1 MQAALPMAPRATLI
15 DFFQTSARLVD
26 SDSAIRQQV
35 IEKLASDGGI
45 SRIRELVGDCNS
57 TGNLLQQQRRF
68 VGRVLPF
75 FKTISHPDVL
85 SSLILEQDVAHLY
98 GILYGGNGATGIKVF
113 SFVTEFLDK
122 CYEDRQDV
130 DNLAELSDQL
140 AAVTCVLSKMVESAG
155 GAQINPSIA
164 DLVQKLAKFLS
175 DIVSQ
180 HGEPNFHGS
189 VVHMG
194 RLQRRLELGSSFPT
208 FESKPKKQVPR
219 PTFHLQQDLPGGL
232 SKHGRRHDND
242 SENIQ
247 DIKILPT
254 WKEILSPRSEHLPL
268 NDPSTW
274 HKSGMEGL
282 IDRQFRLL
290 REDTIGQLRDAI
302 RVDRLRGNSAIA
314 RKDQSLRTHT
324 YRDAVLV
331 GMSVDRREGIKCTI
345 RFPQPEKVRGKSKKA
360 RTDWWRMA
368 KRLQRDAFVCLY
380 NDKDLLQ
387 FCTVGGEE
395 RKETPESINQD
406 AAPQADKIW
415 DLTTDKDFAYVVI
428 QILDCS
434 ARSIRSIVSL
444 RAKFVLVE
452 FPGVLFPSFEPTLQA
467 LKRMTKSP
475 GDVPFAEFLSPEDQ
489 SSGEMVSVP
498 PPSYAQ
504 KQGFRFDLKSATK
517 GNSSLFLHAD
527 RFFDHEKLDQASELD
542 EAQSKAVVDSLS
554 RRLALIQGPPGTG
567 KSYTGVALIK
577 ILLDN
582 RKAAKLG
589 PIICVCYTN
598 HALDQLLDHLLDENV
613 GQIVRIGSQSKS
625 ERLKALNLREVCRKI
640 DRTKVEKHRDW
651 EIRTRL
657 DDHTTS
663 ISTLLS
669 TLENPS
675 SPRALKKYLIKF
687 YPQHYSQLFSKQDE
701 EGFTKVQRDK
711 NSLESWIRQGA
722 QIVPMQS
729 ERPVDELKSAHLYTM
744 TYAERRSIL
753 SFWVREITRTTTDEF
768 VASVQR
774 FTDDQRKS
782 QKYRMETDLRCL
794 QQAHVVGVTTS
805 GMARNMELLR
815 RVGNKVLVCEEAGQV
830 LESHLLT
837 ALLPSVE
844 HAILIGDHLQ
854 LRPQINRYELQQQ
867 SRQGE
872 PYSLDV
878 SLLERLVQPP
888 LESAIK
894 LPFVTLETQRRMHP
908 SISQL
913 VRDTLYPN
921 LKDEPRT
928 AEYPQVSGMKR
939 RLFWLD
945 HSHPEDGSGEE
956 ETTSRSNN
964 FEVEMVSALVS
975 HLIRQGVYGAQDI
988 AVITP
993 YLGQLFKLRSR
1004 LGRTF
1009 ELVVNERDLASL
1021 ENEGLV
1027 SEDQPAAKAAALN
1040 TLKVATIDNFQGE
1053 EAKVVVISLVRSN
1066 KENKCGFLR
1075 TPNRINVLLS
1085 RAQHGMY
1092 VVGNARTSR
1101 GVKMWADILGI
1112 LETNGNI
1119 GPELELQCSRH
1130 LETPITV
1137 SNPDDFPRFSP
1148 EGGCSLK
1155 CDKRLVCGHACVKR
1169 CHSDLLHNA
1178 EICQE
1183 ACPRKLPGCDHP
1195 CPWICGNKCPQ
1206 KCIVNV
1212 HVPNRRLPCG
1222 HSKPDLP
1229 CWQSQDLSTFR
1240 CDRKVERKIPGC
1252 NHTLDL
1258 PCHVDFS
1265 SDEFRCP
1272 RPCGSNLA
1280 CGHVCKKQ
1288 CASCRTR
1295 EGAKIVKEDHGSCSQ
1310 VCGRQYNT
1318 CRHSC
1323 SSVCHG
1329 EQPCPLCSNP
1339 CEVSCSHSK
1348 CQKMCFEPC
1357 SPCAV
1362 SNCSTGCE
1370 HGRCSRPCS
1379 APCDWLPCSKR
1390 CLKNLE
1396 CGHQCMLNQIQVMA
1410 RLTKSG
1416 PSLCGEICPPRR
1428 FCHACA
1434 TQAVKD
1440 QEVDFILMSTYGDI
1454 DPNEDPCVFPP
1465 CGHIL
1470 TVESMDGIMSM
1481 SEHYDISENR
1491 TITSIKPASAQP
1503 FSSNQVKRCPK
1514 CRGSLRSISRYGRIV
1529 RRDLLDESTK
1539 KFIVWS
1545 QNQYT
1550 ELSSELN
1557 KIQGQL
1563 VSSLDGVKVTASKET
1578 VKIKLSGDL
1587 FQQKKYTADMAKF
1600 LGLVDRYYHIKRTR
1614 ERINTH
1620 SVQVRKEEQP
1630 FHKVFTLC
1638 EDARRRRQRQTSFEI
1653 PREAVQ
1659 TGAHIRAQALFLRC
1673 DLGLLSDLL
1682 SIWQNKLSN
1691 ANRPEAEIDLSQ
1703 NRKACLRL
1711 LRDATASGYALQM
1724 VEAHVFFAR
1733 YAAIEVSTAVKEKA
1747 KADELCEEGK
1757 SHIESARKVCERH
1770 ASAETSM
1777 MKEIEDTERM
1787 LREST
1792 FYSVVTSEEM
1802 RAVVAAMSR
1811 EFTGTGHWYYCQNGH
1826 PFTIGE
1832 CGGPVQTTA
1841 CPECGAPVGGR
1852 DHRVAQGV
1860 RRAED
1865 LESEFGR
1872 LNLR

>member
-1 MQAALPMAPRATLI
+1 MVPDARKICRFSLAQCPYGRRCKYQHVQSGQRKTSVRSANPTPANGAAQNPPVIKTSHASGSADGSQSDFDRWKFKIPKGTRAFTSLGPDLA

-45 SRIRELVGDCNS
+45 SRIRELVSDCNS

-140 AAVTCVLSKMVESAG
+140 AAVTCVLSKMVESVG

-180 HGEPNFHGS
+180 HGEPNFHDS

-302 RVDRLRGNSAIA
+302 RVDRLRGKSAIA

-489 SSGEMVSVP
+489 SSGELVSVP

-517 GNSSLFLHAD
+517 GNSSLFLHVD

-1009 ELVVNERDLASL
+1009 ELVVN
-1021 ENEGLV
+1021 G
-1027 SEDQPAAKAAALN
+1027 
-1040 TLKVATIDNFQGE
+1040 
-1053 EAKVVVISLVRSN
+1053 
-1066 KENKCGFLR
+1066 
-1075 TPNRINVLLS
+1075 
-1085 RAQHGMY
+1085 
-1092 VVGNARTSR
+1092 
-1101 GVKMWADILGI
+1101 
-1112 LETNGNI
+1112 
-1119 GPELELQCSRH
+1119 
-1130 LETPITV
+1130 
-1137 SNPDDFPRFSP
+1137 
-1148 EGGCSLK
+1148 
-1155 CDKRLVCGHACVKR
+1155 
-1169 CHSDLLHNA
+1169 
-1178 EICQE
+1178 
-1183 ACPRKLPGCDHP
+1183 
-1195 CPWICGNKCPQ
+1195 
-1206 KCIVNV
+1206 
-1212 HVPNRRLPCG
+1212 
-1222 HSKPDLP
+1222 
-1229 CWQSQDLSTFR
+1229 
-1240 CDRKVERKIPGC
+1240 
-1252 NHTLDL
+1252 
-1258 PCHVDFS
+1258 
-1265 SDEFRCP
+1265 
-1272 RPCGSNLA
+1272 
-1280 CGHVCKKQ
+1280 
-1288 CASCRTR
+1288 
-1295 EGAKIVKEDHGSCSQ
+1295 
-1310 VCGRQYNT
+1310 
-1318 CRHSC
+1318 
-1323 SSVCHG
+1323 
-1329 EQPCPLCSNP
+1329 
-1339 CEVSCSHSK
+1339 
-1348 CQKMCFEPC
+1348 
-1357 SPCAV
+1357 
-1362 SNCSTGCE
+1362 
-1370 HGRCSRPCS
+1370 
-1379 APCDWLPCSKR
+1379 
-1390 CLKNLE
+1390 
-1396 CGHQCMLNQIQVMA
+1396 
-1410 RLTKSG
+1410 
-1416 PSLCGEICPPRR
+1416 
-1428 FCHACA
+1428 
-1434 TQAVKD
+1434 
-1440 QEVDFILMSTYGDI
+1440 
-1454 DPNEDPCVFPP
+1454 
-1465 CGHIL
+1465 
-1470 TVESMDGIMSM
+1470 
-1481 SEHYDISENR
+1481 
-1491 TITSIKPASAQP
+1491 
-1503 FSSNQVKRCPK
+1503 
-1514 CRGSLRSISRYGRIV
+1514 
-1529 RRDLLDESTK
+1529 
-1539 KFIVWS
+1539 
-1545 QNQYT
+1545 
-1550 ELSSELN
+1550 
-1557 KIQGQL
+1557 
-1563 VSSLDGVKVTASKET
+1563 
-1578 VKIKLSGDL
+1578 
-1587 FQQKKYTADMAKF
+1587 
-1600 LGLVDRYYHIKRTR
+1600 
-1614 ERINTH
+1614 
-1620 SVQVRKEEQP
+1620 
-1630 FHKVFTLC
+1630 
-1638 EDARRRRQRQTSFEI
+1638 
-1653 PREAVQ
+1653 
-1659 TGAHIRAQALFLRC
+1659 
-1673 DLGLLSDLL
+1673 
-1682 SIWQNKLSN
+1682 
-1691 ANRPEAEIDLSQ
+1691 
-1703 NRKACLRL
+1703 
-1711 LRDATASGYALQM
+1711 
-1724 VEAHVFFAR
+1724 
-1733 YAAIEVSTAVKEKA
+1733 
-1747 KADELCEEGK
+1747 
-1757 SHIESARKVCERH
+1757 
-1770 ASAETSM
+1770 
-1777 MKEIEDTERM
+1777 
-1787 LREST
+1787 
-1792 FYSVVTSEEM
+1792 
-1802 RAVVAAMSR
+1802 
-1811 EFTGTGHWYYCQNGH
+1811 
-1826 PFTIGE
+1826 
-1832 CGGPVQTTA
+1832 
-1841 CPECGAPVGGR
+1841 
-1852 DHRVAQGV
+1852 
-1860 RRAED
+1860 
-1865 LESEFGR
+1865 
-1872 LNLR
+1872 